1 MLLCS
6 CLPHYLTTLTTTSF
20 KMKDAAYYAAYH
32 ISPSHG
38 VFHSFTT
45 LSYFP
50 EKKDVLFLKLF
61 RHCFYISSD
70 VIDGT
75 KT

>member
-6 CLPHYLTTLTTTSF
+6 GLLHYLTTTSL
-20 KMKDAAYYAAYH
+20 KMKDVAYH

-70 VIDGT
+70 VIDGA

>member
-1 MLLCS
+1 MITDNASLFVPS
-6 CLPHYLTTLTTTSF
+6 PFLTTLTTTSF
-20 KMKDAAYYAAYH
+20 KMKDAAYH

-70 VIDGT
+70 VIDGA